1 MLLWVILQLKF
12 FKVGKWIGAREP
24 WIHGILENGV
34 VGLVLLIS
42 KFPYQIHV
50 YCFQNITQH
59 REYDWYILIEL
70 NNRIITVIEAMVTF
84 KPHKNKENEIEH
96 YVYQSVNQTLGT
108 FSQLFFFFFQLLQ
121 IVWSFWLMKCFSCY
135 DIRSRKSSLSLFSIK
150 NVNFLIL
157 PTFPE

>member
-108 FSQLFFFFFQLLQ
+108 FSQLFFFFPTPANCLELLVNEMFFLLWYK
-121 IVWSFWLMKCFSCY
+121 IKEKFTFSFLH
-135 DIRSRKSSLSLFSIK
+135 
-150 NVNFLIL
+150 
-157 PTFPE
+157 